1 MSAIQAFADSS
12 SVERRLKPAKSLLGS
27 LFAPLDFLLAEG
39 GDARLT
45 VDAETR
51 LNGYGCRPFPRPE
64 AFTFAS
70 STATSISD
78 RAYAAADAA
87 RHALVA
93 AVIDHDGA
101 FDERIESLRARLL
114 SLLGLAASG
123 TEIVFSPSGT
133 DAQLQALFLT
143 ETLLD
148 GPLTSIVVA
157 ADETGSGTKFALTGK
172 HFSTLTALGH
182 DVVKGETLAGM
193 DGRFAR
199 VDVAVCSEDGR
210 PRTLEEI
217 DAAVIGAVESAVGAG
232 RKVLLQTMDRS
243 KLWRRLPSQA
253 CLAEIETRFAQDV
266 QVVVDACQMRL
277 SPERIRTYLARGEM
291 VLLTGSKFFTGPPF
305 SGALLVPA
313 SLSARLEGDM
323 LLPPGIGDYFNA
335 GDWPVRFL
343 SIRAQSPEGFNAG
356 AWLRWEAALAEMEA
370 YAAVPQSYRESAIR
384 QFIATASRLIGEGG
398 LELLPEDPRD
408 ASDTIDDGEFATRT
422 ILPFILRRNGEAI
435 SHETAAKMYHAL
447 NRDVSELLPAS
458 ATGLEKLVA
467 AQICHIGQP
476 VAILTGK
483 GEETA
488 VLRISAGA
496 RILSD
501 SWNADAKIA
510 RRNLDCECE
519 QVRLIVEKI
528 ALLLRHQIGI

>member
-1 MSAIQAFADSS
+1 MSAVQAFAHDPVSR
-12 SVERRLKPAKSLLGS
+12 RRLKPAKSLLGS
-27 LFAPLDFLLAEG
+27 LFAPLDFLLAAG
-39 GDARLT
+39 GDARLAL
-45 VDAETR
+45 DPETR
-51 LNGYGCRPFPRPE
+51 LNGYGCRAFPRPE

-87 RHALVA
+87 RMALVA
-93 AVIDHDGA
+93 AVSDREGA
-101 FDERIESLRARLL
+101 FDERIEAMRARLL
-114 SLLGLAASG
+114 AYLGLAGSG

-133 DAQLQALFLT
+133 DAQLQALVLT
-143 ETLLD
+143 ETLLG
-148 GPLTSIVVA
+148 GPLTGIVVA
-157 ADETGSGTKFALTGK
+157 ADETGSGTKFALTGR

-182 DVVKGETLAGM
+182 SVTKGEALSGLE
-193 DGRFAR
+193 GRFAR
-199 VDVAVCSEDGR
+199 IDVPVCAENGK
-210 PRTLEEI
+210 PRTLQEI
-217 DAAVIGAVESAVGAG
+217 DAAVIAAVESAVRAG

-253 CLAEIETRFAQDV
+253 CLAEIEVRFPNDV

-277 SPERIRTYLARGEM
+277 SLERIRTYLSRGEM

-313 SLSARLEGDM
+313 SLSARLDGDT
-323 LLPPGIGDYFNA
+323 LLPHGFRDYFNA
-335 GDWPVRFL
+335 GDWPRRWQ
-343 SIRAQSPEGFNAG
+343 SIGAQSPDGFNAG

-370 YAAVPQSYRESAIR
+370 YGAVPESYRRDATGE
-384 QFIATASRLIGEGG
+384 FIATASRLIGEGG

-408 ASDTIDDGEFATRT
+408 ASDAIDDGEFNTRT
-422 ILPFILRRNGEAI
+422 VLPFILRRNGEAI
-435 SHETAAKMYHAL
+435 SPEAAAKMYHAL
-447 NRDVSELLPAS
+447 NRDVSGLLPPS

-467 AQICHIGQP
+467 AQFCHIGQP
-476 VAILTGK
+476 VAIVSGK

-501 SWNADAKIA
+501 GWNADAKIA

-528 ALLLRHQIGI
+528 GLLLRHQIGI

>member
-1 MSAIQAFADSS
+1 MSVVSAFAHDEVS
-12 SVERRLKPAKSLLGS
+12 RRLKPAKSLLGS
-27 LFAPLDFLLAEG
+27 LFAPLDFLLAAG
-39 GDARLT
+39 GDARLA
-45 VDAETR
+45 VDPETR

-78 RAYAAADAA
+78 RAYAAAEMA

-93 AVIDHDGA
+93 AVIDREGA
-101 FDERIESLRARLL
+101 FDARIESMRARIL
-114 SLLGLAASG
+114 SLLGLTGSG

-143 ETLLD
+143 EALLGD
-148 GPLTSIVVA
+148 SVASIVVA
-157 ADETGSGTKFALTGK
+157 ADETGSGTKFALTGR

-182 DVVKGETLAGM
+182 SVAKGEALSGVE
-193 DGRFAR
+193 GRFAR
-199 VDVAVCSEDGR
+199 IDVPVCGENGK
-210 PRTLEEI
+210 PRTLQEI
-217 DAAVIGAVESAVGAG
+217 DAAVIAAVESAVRAG

-253 CLAEIETRFAQDV
+253 CLAEIAARFPHDV
-266 QVVVDACQMRL
+266 QMVVDACQMRL
-277 SPERIRTYLARGEM
+277 SPERVSTYLSRGEM

-313 SLSARLEGDM
+313 ALTARLDDDVP
-323 LLPPGIGDYFNA
+323 LPRGFCDYFNA
-335 GDWPVRFL
+335 GDWPRRFPT
-343 SIRAQSPEGFNAG
+343 IRAQSPDGFNAG

-370 YAAVPQSYRESAIR
+370 YAAVPQRYRDDAIR
-384 QFIATASRLIGEGG
+384 DFIETASRLIGEGG
-398 LELLPEDPRD
+398 LELLPEDPHD
-408 ASDTIDDGEFATRT
+408 ASDAINDGEFTTRT
-422 ILPFILRRNGEAI
+422 ILPFVLRRNGEAI
-435 SHETAAKMYHAL
+435 SREAAAKMYHAL
-447 NRDVSELLPAS
+447 NRDVSSLLPSS

-467 AQICHIGQP
+467 AQLCHIGQP
-476 VAILTGK
+476 VAILSGK

-501 SWNADAKIA
+501 SWNADPKIA

-528 ALLLRHQIGI
+528 GLLLRHQIGI